1 MVGSM
6 SKVEITQN
14 DLSSLINELSGLLIR
29 FTQERISEDQ
39 AQKIADIAINSIDF
53 NNSALTHKGI
63 NWYAREIIDTLEL

>member
-1 MVGSM
+1 MISSM
-6 SKVEITQN
+6 NKVEITKN
-14 DLSSLINELSGLLIR
+14 DLSSLINELSGALIR

-63 NWYAREIIDTLEL
+63 NWYAREIIDTLDF